1 MLLQKRESVECVRIV
16 DEKLIARAKL
26 IFERDNN
33 SPLFLRLAD
42 NYLQEN
48 DPQTAVSIL
57 ENGLMLYPNHPLAF
71 ILMAKALYLLG
82 NIEMTESH
90 LKKASELL
98 NSDLTFDHYKH
109 EFKLP
114 DKQIS
119 PFDSSRG
126 NIFFNSSDEYTLNE
140 EVVDDQPKSV
150 EDNLPQIA
158 EKLINTKL
166 DQSNNISPSETNQH
180 EYNPDKGKLATET
193 FANIYI
199 SQGQK
204 SEALKIY
211 ELLILRNP
219 EKKEYYLEKIRE
231 LKS

>member
-1 MLLQKRESVECVRIV
+1 M
-16 DEKLIARAKL
+16 DDKLTPRAKL
-26 IFERDNN
+26 IYERDNN
-33 SPLFLRLAD
+33 SPLFLRVAD
-42 NYLQEN
+42 YYLRNN
-48 DPQTAVSIL
+48 DSQTAVSIL
-57 ENGLMLYPNHPLAF
+57 ENGLKLYPNHPLAF
-71 ILMAKALYLLG
+71 ILMAKALYLIG

-126 NIFFNSSDEYTLNE
+126 NIFFNSSDEYALNE
-140 EVVDDQPKSV
+140 EDVDEQPKTV

-158 EKLINTKL
+158 EKLINAKL
-166 DQSNNISPSETNQH
+166 DQSNNISPSETNQQ
-180 EYNPDKGKLATET
+180 EYSPDKSKLASET
-193 FANIYI
+193 FANIYL

-204 SEALKIY
+204 NEAIKIY
-211 ELLILRNP
+211 ELLIQRNP
-219 EKKEYYLEKIRE
+219 EKKEYFFEKIRQ